1 MKIRLTKEKKMPPET
16 LAVRLQRR
24 PMRVLAFMM
33 LSSFVLFVIGVLFV
47 PKVVHLI
54 MLIEKNGVAEMR
66 FSDVGV
72 MILAALFGVLCFFY
86 YLSFKVS
93 EKVVIDCV
101 LTSLPKPKTE
111 EQ

>member
-1 MKIRLTKEKKMPPET
+1 MKIRLIKEKKVPPET

-24 PMRVLAFMM
+24 PMPVLVFMM

-47 PKVVHLI
+47 PKVAHLI
-54 MLIEKNGVAEMR
+54 MLIEKHGVAEMR

-72 MILAALFGVLCFFY
+72 MIFAALFGVLCFFY
-86 YLSFKVS
+86 YLSFKVL
-93 EKVVIDCV
+93 EKAVIDYV
-101 LTSLPKPKTE
+101 LTSLPITKTE

>member
-1 MKIRLTKEKKMPPET
+1 MPPET

-24 PMRVLAFMM
+24 PVLVWILMM
-33 LSSFVLFVIGVLFV
+33 LSSFIVFVIGVLFV
-47 PKVVHLI
+47 PKVATLI
-54 MLIEKNGVAEMR
+54 RLIEKNGVAEMR

-72 MILAALFGVLCFFY
+72 MIGAALFGVLFFSY
-86 YLSFKVS
+86 YLLFKVL
-93 EKVVIDCV
+93 EKVLIDYV